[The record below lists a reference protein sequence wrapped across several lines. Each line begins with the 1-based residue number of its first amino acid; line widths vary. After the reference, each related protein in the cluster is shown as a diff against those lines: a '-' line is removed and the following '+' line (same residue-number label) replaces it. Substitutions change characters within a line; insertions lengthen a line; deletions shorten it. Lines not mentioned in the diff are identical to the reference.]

1 MKSNNIFISHST
13 KDGVFVNVL
22 RKSLENEGLDTSV
35 DSRESALSDELEY
48 ETKQAIE
55 QARAFIVVIGPE
67 TINSL
72 TVLKETKYALEVR
85 NKGGDGYKVIPLIR
99 EGVELVVLS
108 TFFGKETIGTKIQI
122 GSGGISEAISLIL
135 IALEERLSEKQRRSL
150 FDGIEHSL
158 RRMSP
163 EVREK
168 IKPLGVFQGGSSIS
182 NITNVLELNEAER
195 DLMVSELMKIGL
207 AEPMPYGFL
216 RFHPAMCPYLYQEL
230 DEAELGTSKARWS
243 ESLRQLSE
251 FLYKQQ
257 SEDSQLADSLA
268 LLELPNLIKSLE
280 YVQAQAIPEITLD
293 RAVIL
298 EQLTMQVDKPQTLAK
313 VKAIIE
319 EEEKKSA
326 GWEHVRFEALSM
338 QVERLLDTGNFPQAL
353 SVAQILLDK
362 CIKAGEEVYEGA
374 DYDIAVANL
383 LIGRVLRVGGAFE
396 DALKSINVA
405 HKGFHLLAGEADS
418 NVAGNMVSASLAKK
432 GECLL
437 DLGCLE
443 ESAAAYEES
452 IHVAEELKNE
462 RHVAVGKGQL
472 GTVRFSQG
480 RYEDAIKTHNEARE
494 IFENLGELNMAAVA
508 LQQQGVVF
516 EEIGQFEEAEQ
527 AFQQSLAVNVQQGSP
542 LDEARSLGRLGNLY
556 AKMGRS
562 EDAVISFR
570 QSAEKYTEINDMAN
584 EGRVRGNL
592 TITLIMLKRYD
603 EARQEIQRAIE
614 CFKPYGHH
622 VEPWRAWD
630 KLRDIELAD
639 GNQEA
644 AARARE
650 QAIQLYLVCRRDGGE
665 DQSPSARLC
674 ALFENAL
681 KQQKPEEIKK
691 QLDEVARDPNIPESG
706 KLLVSKLQA
715 ILAGS
720 REVGLASDAGLDY
733 TDAAEILFLLER
745 LERR

>member
-1 MKSNNIFISHST
+1 MKRNYIFISHNT
-13 KDGVFVNVL
+13 KDGEFVNAL
-22 RKSLENEGLDTSV
+22 RKSLESEGLDIRT
-35 DSRESALSDELEY
+35 DSRESAPGDELEY

-72 TVLKETKYALEVR
+72 RALKETKYALEVR
-85 NKGGDGYKVIPLIR
+85 DKGRDDYKVIPLIR
-99 EGVELVVLS
+99 EGVKVAALS
-108 TFFGKETIGTKIQI
+108 TFFGRKPVGTKIQI
-122 GSGGISEAISLIL
+122 GSGDMSEAISLIL
-135 IALEERLSEKQRRSL
+135 VALGERLSDKQRRSL

-158 RRMSP
+158 HRMSP
-163 EVREK
+163 GIREK
-168 IKPLGVFQGGSSIS
+168 IKPLGVFQGGGSIS
-182 NITNVLELNEAER
+182 NVTNVLELNEAVR
-195 DLMVSELMKIGL
+195 DLLVSELLETGL

-216 RFHPAMCPYLYQEL
+216 RFHPALCPYLYQEL
-230 DEAELGTSKARWS
+230 DEASLGRSKARWS

-257 SEDSQLADSLA
+257 SEDSQLADSLT

-313 VKAIIE
+313 VKAIME
-319 EEEKKSA
+319 EEEKKSV
-326 GWEHVRFEALSM
+326 GWEHARFETLSI
-338 QVERLLDTGNFPQAL
+338 QVERLLDSGNFPQAL

-362 CIKAGEEVYEGA
+362 CIKAGEGVYEGA

-383 LIGRVLRVGGAFE
+383 LIGRVLRVGGTVD
-396 DALKSINVA
+396 DALKSINTA
-405 HKGFHLLAGEADS
+405 HKGFRLLANESDS
-418 NVAGNMVSASLAKK
+418 NDAGNMVSASLAKK

-437 DLGCLE
+437 DLGRLE

-452 IHVAEELKNE
+452 IQVAEELKSE
-462 RHVAVGKGQL
+462 RHIAVGKGQL

-480 RYEDAIKTHNEARE
+480 RYEEAIEAHNEARE
-494 IFENLGELNMAAVA
+494 IFENLGEPGMAAVA
-508 LQQQGVVF
+508 LQQAGVVF

-527 AFQQSLAVNVQQGSP
+527 AFQQSLALNVQQHNT

-592 TITLIMLKRYD
+592 TITLIILKRYD

-630 KLRDIELAD
+630 KLHDIELAD

-665 DQSPSARLC
+665 DQSPGARLC
-674 ALFENAL
+674 ALFEEAME
-681 KQQKPEEIKK
+681 KQTPEEVKK
-691 QLDEVARDPNIPESG
+691 QLNEVATDPDIPASG
-706 KLLVSKLQA
+706 KLLISKLQA
-715 ILAGS
+715 IIAGS
-720 REVGLASDAGLDY
+720 REVGLASDAGLAY

-745 LERR
+745 LKR

>member
-1 MKSNNIFISHST
+1 MKSNYIFISHST
-13 KDGVFVNVL
+13 KDGEFVNAL
-22 RKSLENEGLDTSV
+22 RKGLENEGLDIRT
-35 DSRESALSDELEY
+35 DSRESAPGDELEN

-55 QARAFIVVIGPE
+55 QARAFIVVIGSE

-72 TVLKETKYALEVR
+72 SVLKETKYALEVR
-85 NKGGDGYKVIPLIR
+85 NKGVDDYKVIPLIR
-99 EGVELVVLS
+99 EGVELAVLS
-108 TFFGKETIGTKIQI
+108 TFFGKEPIGTKIQI

-135 IALEERLSEKQRRSL
+135 VAFGERLSEKQRRSL

-158 RRMSP
+158 RRLSS
-163 EVREK
+163 EIREK

-182 NITNVLELNEAER
+182 NITNVLKLNETER
-195 DLMVSELMKIGL
+195 DLLVSELMKIGL

-216 RFHPAMCPYLYQEL
+216 RFHPALCPYLYQEL
-230 DEAELGTSKARWS
+230 DEAVLDTSKARWA

-257 SEDSQLADSLA
+257 SEDSQLADSLT

-280 YVQAQAIPEITLD
+280 YVQAKAIPEITLD

-313 VKAIIE
+313 VKTIME
-319 EEEKKSA
+319 EEEKKSV
-326 GWEHVRFEALSM
+326 GWEHVRFEVLSI
-338 QVERLLDTGNFPQAL
+338 QVEKLLDTDNFPQAL

-362 CIKAGEEVYEGA
+362 CMKACEGSYEGA

-383 LIGRVLRVGGAFE
+383 LLGRVLRVGGTAE
-396 DALKSINVA
+396 DALKSINEA
-405 HKGFHLLAGEADS
+405 HRRFQLLADQEDTDA
-418 NVAGNMVSASLAKK
+418 AGNMVSASLAKK

-437 DLGCLE
+437 DLGRLD
-443 ESAAAYEES
+443 ESAAAYEKS
-452 IHVAEELKNE
+452 IHVAEELKSE
-462 RHVAVGKGQL
+462 RHIAVGKGQL

-480 RYEDAIKTHNEARE
+480 RYEEAIKAHNEARE
-494 IFENLGELNMAAVA
+494 IFETLGEPDMAAIA

-527 AFQQSLAVNVQQGSP
+527 AFQQSLAVNVQQKNH
-542 LDEARSLGRLGNLY
+542 LDEARSLGRLGSLY

-562 EDAVISFR
+562 EDAVTFLR
-570 QSAEKYTEINDMAN
+570 RSAEKYTEINDMAN

-644 AARARE
+644 AALARE
-650 QAIQLYLVCRRDGGE
+650 QAIQLYLTCRRDGGE
-665 DQSPSARLC
+665 NQSPSARLC
-674 ALFENAL
+674 AMFEEAME
-681 KQQKPEEIKK
+681 KQTPEEVKK
-691 QLDEVARDPNIPESG
+691 QLNEVVTDPDIPASG
-706 KLLVSKLQA
+706 KLLISKLQA

-720 REVGLASDAGLDY
+720 REVELASDAGLDY
-733 TDAAEILFLLER
+733 TDTAEILFLLER
-745 LERR
+745 LER

>member
-1 MKSNNIFISHST
+1 MKSNYIFISHST
-13 KDGVFVNVL
+13 KDGEFVNAL
-22 RKSLENEGLDTSV
+22 RKGLENEGLVIRT
-35 DSRESALSDELEY
+35 DSRESAPGDELEN

-55 QARAFIVVIGPE
+55 QARAFIVVIGSE

-72 TVLKETKYALEVR
+72 SVLKETKYALEVR
-85 NKGGDGYKVIPLIR
+85 NKGGDDYKVIPLIR
-99 EGVELVVLS
+99 EGVEIAVLS
-108 TFFGKETIGTKIQI
+108 TFFGKEPIGTKIQI

-135 IALEERLSEKQRRSL
+135 VALGERLSEKQRRSL
-150 FDGIEHSL
+150 FDGIEYSL
-158 RRMSP
+158 RQLSP
-163 EVREK
+163 EIREK

-182 NITNVLELNEAER
+182 NITNVLKLNEAER
-195 DLMVSELMKIGL
+195 DLLVSELMKIGL

-216 RFHPAMCPYLYQEL
+216 RFHPVLCPYLYHEL
-230 DEAELGTSKARWS
+230 DEAVLDTSKARLA

-257 SEDSQLADSLA
+257 SEDSQLADSLT

-313 VKAIIE
+313 VKTIME
-319 EEEKKSA
+319 EEEKKSV
-326 GWEHVRFEALSM
+326 GWEHVRFEALSI
-338 QVERLLDTGNFPQAL
+338 QVEKLLDTDNFPQAL

-362 CIKAGEEVYEGA
+362 CIKAGERVYEGA

-396 DALKSINVA
+396 DALKSINAA
-405 HKGFHLLAGEADS
+405 HKGFRLLVGKADS
-418 NVAGNMVSASLAKK
+418 NAVGNMVSASLARK

-437 DLGCLE
+437 DLGRLE

-452 IHVAEELKNE
+452 IHVAEELKSE
-462 RHVAVGKGQL
+462 RHIAVGKGQL

-480 RYEDAIKTHNEARE
+480 RYEDAIKAHNEARE
-494 IFENLGELNMAAVA
+494 IFENIGELNMAAVA

-527 AFQQSLAVNVQQGSP
+527 AFQQSLAVNVQQKNS
-542 LDEARSLGRLGNLY
+542 LDEARSLGRLGSLY

-562 EDAVISFR
+562 EDAVTFLR
-570 QSAEKYTEINDMAN
+570 RSAEKYTEINDMAN

-592 TITLIMLKRYD
+592 TITLIMLNRYD

-644 AARARE
+644 AALARE

-665 DQSPSARLC
+665 DQSPGARLC
-674 ALFENAL
+674 ALFVEAIE
-681 KQQKPEEIKK
+681 KQRPEEVKK
-691 QLDEVARDPNIPESG
+691 QLDEVAADSDIPASG
-706 KLLVSKLQA
+706 KLLISKLQE

-745 LERR
+745 LGR

>member
-1 MKSNNIFISHST
+1 MKSNNIFISHSA
-13 KDGVFVNVL
+13 KDGEFVNAL
-22 RKSLENEGLDTSV
+22 RKNLENEGLNIRT
-35 DSRESALSDELEY
+35 DSRESAPGDELEPV
-48 ETKQAIE
+48 TKQAIE

-72 TVLKETKYALEVR
+72 SVLKETKYALEVR
-85 NKGGDGYKVIPLIR
+85 NKGGDDYKVIPLIR
-99 EGVELVVLS
+99 EGVEPAVLS
-108 TFFGKETIGTKIQI
+108 TFFGKEPIGTKIQI
-122 GSGGISEAISLIL
+122 GSGGISETISLIL

-150 FDGIEHSL
+150 FEGIEHSL
-158 RRMSP
+158 RRLSP

-195 DLMVSELMKIGL
+195 DLLVSKLLETGL

-216 RFHPAMCPYLYQEL
+216 RFHPALCPYLYQEL
-230 DEAELGTSKARWS
+230 DEAVLDTSKARWA

-257 SEDSQLADSLA
+257 SEDSQLADSLT

-280 YVQAQAIPEITLD
+280 YIQAQAIPEVTLD

-298 EQLTMQVDKPQTLAK
+298 EQLTMQVNKPQTLAK

-319 EEEKKSA
+319 EEEEKSV
-326 GWEHVRFEALSM
+326 GWEHARFEVLSM
-338 QVERLLDTGNFPQAL
+338 QVERLLDAGNFPQAL

-362 CIKAGEEVYEGA
+362 CIKAGEGVYEGA

-405 HKGFHLLAGEADS
+405 HKSFRLLAGEADS
-418 NVAGNMVSASLAKK
+418 KAAGNMVSASLAKK

-437 DLGCLE
+437 DLGRLE
-443 ESAAAYEES
+443 ESATAYEES
-452 IHVAEELKNE
+452 IQVAEELKSE
-462 RHVAVGKGQL
+462 RHIAVGKGQL

-480 RYEDAIKTHNEARE
+480 RYEDAIKAHNEARE

-527 AFQQSLAVNVQQGSP
+527 AFQQSLAVNVQQENP

-592 TITLIMLKRYD
+592 TIALIMLKRYD

-630 KLRDIELAD
+630 KLCDIELAD

-650 QAIQLYLVCRRDGGE
+650 QAIQLYFVCRRDGGE
-665 DQSPSARLC
+665 DKSPSARLC

-691 QLDEVARDPNIPESG
+691 HLDEVASDPNTPESG

-745 LERR
+745 LER

>member
-1 MKSNNIFISHST
+1 MKKSYIFISHGA
-13 KDGVFVNVL
+13 KDGEFANDL
-22 RKSLENEGLDTSV
+22 RKGLESEELDIRT
-35 DSRESALSDELEY
+35 DSRESAPGDELEP
-48 ETKQAIE
+48 ETKQTIE
-55 QARAFIVVIGPE
+55 EARAFIAVIGPD

-72 TVLKETKYALEVR
+72 SVLKETKYALEAR
-85 NKGGDGYKVIPLIR
+85 NKGGGDYKVIPLIR
-99 EGVELVVLS
+99 KGVDPAVLS
-108 TFFGKETIGTKIQI
+108 MFFGKEPIGTKIQI
-122 GSGGISEAISLIL
+122 GSGGISEAMSLIL
-135 IALEERLSEKQRRSL
+135 VALEERLSDKQKRSL
-150 FDGIEHSL
+150 FDGVENSL
-158 RRMSP
+158 RRLSP
-163 EVREK
+163 ENRER

-182 NITNVLELNEAER
+182 NITNVLKLNEVER
-195 DLMVSELMKIGL
+195 DLLVSELLEIGL

-216 RFHPAMCPYLYQEL
+216 RFHPALCPCLYQEL
-230 DEAELGTSKARWS
+230 DEAVLDTSKAIWA
-243 ESLRQLSE
+243 ESLRQLCE
-251 FLYKQQ
+251 FLYRQQ
-257 SEDSQLADSLA
+257 SEDSQLADSLT

-280 YVQAQAIPEITLD
+280 YVQAQGVPEITLD

-313 VKAIIE
+313 VKGIIE
-319 EEEKKSA
+319 EEEKRSV
-326 GWEHVRFEALSM
+326 GWEHARFEALSM
-338 QVERLLDTGNFPQAL
+338 QVEGLLDAGNFPQAL

-362 CIKAGEEVYEGA
+362 CIKAGEGVYGGA

-383 LIGRVLRVGGAFE
+383 LLGNVLRLGDAAE
-396 DALKSINVA
+396 DALKSVNEA
-405 HKGFHLLAGEADS
+405 HRRFQLLAGEQDADA
-418 NVAGNMVSASLAKK
+418 AGKMVSASLARK

-437 DLGCLE
+437 DLGRLE

-452 IHVAEELKNE
+452 IHVAEELKSE

-480 RYEDAIKTHNEARE
+480 QYEEAIKAHNEARE

-508 LQQQGVVF
+508 LQQTGVVF

-527 AFQQSLAVNVQQGSP
+527 AFQQSLAVNVQQNNP

-614 CFKPYGHH
+614 CFKPYVHL

-644 AARARE
+644 AVRARE

-665 DQSPSARLC
+665 DQSPGARLC

-691 QLDEVARDPNIPESG
+691 QLDEVTSDPNIPESG

-733 TDAAEILFLLER
+733 TDAAETLFLLER
-745 LERR
+745 LQR

>member
-1 MKSNNIFISHST
+1 MKSNNIFISHSI
-13 KDGVFVNVL
+13 KDGEFVNAL
-22 RKSLENEGLDTSV
+22 RKGLENEGLNTSV
-35 DSRESALSDELEY
+35 DSHELVSGDELEY
-48 ETKQAIE
+48 ETKRAIE
-55 QARAFIVVIGPE
+55 QVRAFIVVIGLE
-67 TINSL
+67 MINSL
-72 TVLKETKYALEVR
+72 RVLKETEYALEVR
-85 NKGGDGYKVIPLIR
+85 NKGRGDYKVIPLIR
-99 EGVELVVLS
+99 EGVELAVLS
-108 TFFGKETIGTKIQI
+108 TFFGKEPIGTKIQI
-122 GSGGISEAISLIL
+122 GTGGINEAISLIL
-135 IALEERLSEKQRRSL
+135 IALGESLSEKQRRSL
-150 FDGIEHSL
+150 FDGIGQSL
-158 RRMSP
+158 RRLSP
-163 EVREK
+163 EIREK

-182 NITNVLELNEAER
+182 NITNVLELNDSER
-195 DLMVSELMKIGL
+195 DLIVSELMKIGL

-243 ESLRQLSE
+243 ESLRQLGE

-257 SEDSQLADSLA
+257 SEDSQLADSLT

-280 YVQAQAIPEITLD
+280 YVQAQAIHEITLD

-298 EQLTMQVDKPQTLAK
+298 EQLAMQVDKPQTLAK

-319 EEEKKSA
+319 EEEKKSV
-326 GWEHVRFEALSM
+326 GWEHARFEALSM
-338 QVERLLDTGNFPQAL
+338 RVERLLDTGNFPQAL

-362 CIKAGEEVYEGA
+362 CIKAGEGVYEGA

-383 LIGRVLRVGGAFE
+383 LVGRVLRMGGAFE
-396 DALKSINVA
+396 DALKSINAA
-405 HKGFHLLAGEADS
+405 HKDFCLLAGEAGS
-418 NVAGNMVSASLAKK
+418 NAAGNMVSESLAKK

-437 DLGCLE
+437 DLGRLE

-452 IHVAEELKNE
+452 IHVADELKSE
-462 RHVAVGKGQL
+462 RHIAVGKGQL

-480 RYEDAIKTHNEARE
+480 RYEDAIKAHNEARE

-516 EEIGQFEEAEQ
+516 EKIGQFEEAEQ
-527 AFQQSLAVNVQQGSP
+527 AFQQSLAVNVQHGSP

-556 AKMGRS
+556 AKMERP
-562 EDAVISFR
+562 EDAVIFFR
-570 QSAEKYTEINDMAN
+570 QSAEKYTETNDMAN

-644 AARARE
+644 AALARE

-691 QLDEVARDPNIPESG
+691 QLDEVASDTNIPESG

-715 ILAGS
+715 ILTGS
-720 REVGLASDAGLDY
+720 REVGLAFDVGLDY
-733 TDAAEILFLLER
+733 ADAAEILFLLER
-745 LERR
+745 LGK

>member
-1 MKSNNIFISHST
+1 MKSNYIFISHST
-13 KDGVFVNVL
+13 KDGELVNAL
-22 RKSLENEGLDTSV
+22 RKGLENEGLDIRT
-35 DSRESALSDELEY
+35 DSRESAPGDELEN

-55 QARAFIVVIGPE
+55 QARAFIVVIGSE

-72 TVLKETKYALEVR
+72 SVLKETKYALEVR
-85 NKGGDGYKVIPLIR
+85 NKGVDDYKVIPLIR
-99 EGVELVVLS
+99 EGVAIAVLS
-108 TFFGKETIGTKIQI
+108 TFFGKEPIGTKIQI

-135 IALEERLSEKQRRSL
+135 VALGERLSEKQRRSL

-158 RRMSP
+158 RRLSS
-163 EVREK
+163 EIREK

-182 NITNVLELNEAER
+182 NITNVLKLNETER
-195 DLMVSELMKIGL
+195 DLLVSELMKIGL

-216 RFHPAMCPYLYQEL
+216 RFHPALCPYLYQEL
-230 DEAELGTSKARWS
+230 DEAVLDTSKARWA

-257 SEDSQLADSLA
+257 SEDSQLADSLT

-313 VKAIIE
+313 VKTIMG
-319 EEEKKSA
+319 EEEKKSV
-326 GWEHVRFEALSM
+326 GWEHVRFEALSI
-338 QVERLLDTGNFPQAL
+338 QVEKLLDTDNFPQAL

-362 CIKAGEEVYEGA
+362 CMKACEGSYEGA

-383 LIGRVLRVGGAFE
+383 LLGRVLRVGGTDE
-396 DALKSINVA
+396 DALKSINEA
-405 HKGFHLLAGEADS
+405 HRRFQLLADQEDTDA
-418 NVAGNMVSASLAKK
+418 AGNMVSASLARK

-437 DLGCLE
+437 DLGRLE

-452 IHVAEELKNE
+452 IHVAEELKSE
-462 RHVAVGKGQL
+462 RHIAVGKGQL

-480 RYEDAIKTHNEARE
+480 RYEEAIKAHNEARE
-494 IFENLGELNMAAVA
+494 IFETLGEPDMAAIA

-527 AFQQSLAVNVQQGSP
+527 AFQQSLAVNVQQKNH
-542 LDEARSLGRLGNLY
+542 LDEARSLGRLGSLY

-562 EDAVISFR
+562 EDAVTFLR
-570 QSAEKYTEINDMAN
+570 RSAVKYTEINDMAN

-603 EARQEIQRAIE
+603 EARHEIQRAIE

-644 AARARE
+644 AALARE
-650 QAIQLYLVCRRDGGE
+650 QAIQLYLTCRRDGGE
-665 DQSPSARLC
+665 DQSPNARLC
-674 ALFENAL
+674 AMFEEAME
-681 KQQKPEEIKK
+681 KQTPEEVKK
-691 QLDEVARDPNIPESG
+691 QLNEVVTDPDIPASG
-706 KLLVSKLQA
+706 KLLISKLQA

-720 REVGLASDAGLDY
+720 REVELASDAGLDY
-733 TDAAEILFLLER
+733 TDTAEILFLLER
-745 LERR
+745 LER

>member
-1 MKSNNIFISHST
+1 MRRNYIFISYST
-13 KDGVFVNVL
+13 KDGEFVTAL
-22 RKSLENEGLDTSV
+22 RKIMENEGLDIRT
-35 DSRESALSDELEY
+35 DSHESFPGDELEY
-48 ETKQAIE
+48 ETKKAIE

-67 TINSL
+67 TIDSL
-72 TVLKETKYALEVR
+72 SVLKETKYALEVR
-85 NKGGDGYKVIPLIR
+85 NKGVDDYKVIPLIM
-99 EGVELVVLS
+99 EGVELAVLS
-108 TFFGKETIGTKIQI
+108 TFFGKEPIGTEIQI
-122 GSGGISEAISLIL
+122 GSGGISEVISLIL
-135 IALEERLSEKQRRSL
+135 VALEERLSDMQRRSL
-150 FDGIEHSL
+150 FDGVKHSL
-158 RRMSP
+158 CRLSP
-163 EVREK
+163 EIREK

-182 NITNVLELNEAER
+182 NITNVLKLNEAER
-195 DLMVSELMKIGL
+195 DLLVSELMKIGL

-216 RFHPAMCPYLYQEL
+216 RFHPALCPYLYQEL
-230 DEAELGTSKARWS
+230 DEAVLDTSKVRWS

-257 SEDSQLADSLA
+257 SEDSQLADSLT
-268 LLELPNLIKSLE
+268 LMELPNLIKSLE

-293 RAVIL
+293 RAVLL
-298 EQLTMQVDKPQTLAK
+298 EQLTMQVDKPQALAK
-313 VKAIIE
+313 VRAIMEE
-319 EEEKKSA
+319 EEEKSVD
-326 GWEHVRFEALSM
+326 WEHARFEALSI
-338 QVERLLDTGNFPQAL
+338 QVERLLDAGNFPQAL

-362 CIKAGEEVYEGA
+362 CMKAGEKVYEGA
-374 DYDIAVANL
+374 NYDMAVSNL
-383 LIGRVLRVGGAFE
+383 LLGNVMRLGGAAE
-396 DALKSINVA
+396 DAIKSINEA
-405 HKGFHLLAGEADS
+405 HRRFQQLAGDK
-418 NVAGNMVSASLAKK
+418 NDDVAGKMVSASLAKK

-437 DLGCLE
+437 DLGRLE

-452 IHVAEELKNE
+452 IDVAEELKSE

-480 RYEDAIKTHNEARE
+480 RYEEAIKAHNEARE
-494 IFENLGELNMAAVA
+494 IFENIGELNMAAVA
-508 LQQQGVVF
+508 LQQQGMVF

-527 AFQQSLAVNVQQGSP
+527 AFQQSLAVNVQQNNLLG
-542 LDEARSLGRLGNLY
+542 EARSLGQLGNLY

-592 TITLIMLKRYD
+592 TITLIMLKHYD

-622 VEPWRAWD
+622 VEPWRAWE

-644 AARARE
+644 AVLARE
-650 QAIQLYLVCRRDGGE
+650 QAIQLYLACRRDGGE
-665 DQSPSARLC
+665 DQRPGSRLC
-674 ALFENAL
+674 TLFEEAME
-681 KQQKPEEIKK
+681 KQTPEEVKK
-691 QLDEVARDPNIPESG
+691 QLNEVATDPNIPASG
-706 KLLVSKLQA
+706 KLLISKLLA

-720 REVGLASDAGLDY
+720 REVGLASDEGLDY

-745 LERR
+745 LER

>member
-1 MKSNNIFISHST
+1 MKSNYIFISHST
-13 KDGVFVNVL
+13 KDGEFVSAL
-22 RKSLENEGLDTSV
+22 HRSLESEGLDIRV
-35 DSRESALSDELEY
+35 DLRESAPGDELEY
-48 ETKQAIE
+48 EKKQDIE
-55 QARAFIVVIGPE
+55 QARAFVVVIGPE

-72 TVLKETKYALEVR
+72 SVLKETKYALEVR
-85 NKGGDGYKVIPLIR
+85 NKGGNDYKVIPLIR
-99 EGVELVVLS
+99 EGVETAVLS
-108 TFFGKETIGTKIQI
+108 TFFGKESIETKIQI

-135 IALEERLSEKQRRSL
+135 VVLGERLSEKQRRSL

-158 RRMSP
+158 RRLSP
-163 EVREK
+163 EIRGK

-195 DLMVSELMKIGL
+195 DLLVSELLEIGL

-216 RFHPAMCPYLYQEL
+216 RFHPALCPYLYQEL
-230 DEAELGTSKARWS
+230 DEAALDTSKARWA

-257 SEDSQLADSLA
+257 SEDSQLADALT

-280 YVQAQAIPEITLD
+280 YVQAQAIPEVTLD
-293 RAVIL
+293 MAVIL
-298 EQLTMQVDKPQTLAK
+298 EQLTMQVDKPETLAK
-313 VKAIIE
+313 VKTIIE
-319 EEEKKSA
+319 EEEKKSV
-326 GWEHVRFEALSM
+326 GWEHARFEALSM
-338 QVERLLDTGNFPQAL
+338 QVEKLLDAGNFPQAL

-362 CIKAGEEVYEGA
+362 CIKAGERVYEGA

-405 HKGFHLLAGEADS
+405 HKDFRLLAGEAD
-418 NVAGNMVSASLAKK
+418 NKAAGNMVSASLAKK

-437 DLGCLE
+437 DLGRLE
-443 ESAAAYEES
+443 ESATAYEES
-452 IHVAEELKNE
+452 IQVAEKLKSE
-462 RHVAVGKGQL
+462 RYIAVGKGQL
-472 GTVRFSQG
+472 GTVRLSQG
-480 RYEDAIKTHNEARE
+480 RYADALKAHNEARE
-494 IFENLGELNMAAVA
+494 IFENLGEPGMVAIA
-508 LQQQGVVF
+508 LQQMGAVF
-516 EEIGQFEEAEQ
+516 EELGQFEEAEQ
-527 AFQQSLAVNVQQGSP
+527 AFQQSLSINIQQNNS

-556 AKMGRS
+556 SKIGRYEEAAVSFGRS
-562 EDAVISFR
+562 VD
-570 QSAEKYTEINDMAN
+570 KYTEINDMAN

-592 TITLIMLKRYD
+592 TITLIILKRYG
-603 EARQEIQRAIE
+603 EARKEIQRAIE

-644 AARARE
+644 ASRARE
-650 QAIQLYLVCRRDGGE
+650 QAIQLYLLCRRDGGE
-665 DQSPSARLC
+665 DQNPGARLC
-674 ALFENAL
+674 ALFEDAL
-681 KQQKPEEIKK
+681 KKQKPEEVKK
-691 QLDEVARDPNIPESG
+691 QLDEVANDPNIPASG
-706 KLLVSKLQA
+706 KLLVSKLQD

-720 REVGLASDAGLDY
+720 REVGLVSDTGLNY

-745 LERR
+745 LER

>member
-1 MKSNNIFISHST
+1 MKSNNIFISHSA
-13 KDGVFVNVL
+13 KDGEFVDAL
-22 RKSLENEGLDTSV
+22 RKNLENEGLNTRV
-35 DSRESALSDELEY
+35 DSRESAPGDELEPV
-48 ETKQAIE
+48 TKQAIE

-72 TVLKETKYALEVR
+72 SVLKETKYALEVR
-85 NKGGDGYKVIPLIR
+85 NKGGTDYKVISLIR
-99 EGVELVVLS
+99 EDVELAVLS
-108 TFFGKETIGTKIQI
+108 TFFGKEPIGTKIQI

-158 RRMSP
+158 RRLSP

-182 NITNVLELNEAER
+182 NITNVLELNDTER
-195 DLMVSELMKIGL
+195 DLLVSKLLETGL

-216 RFHPAMCPYLYQEL
+216 RFHPALCPYLYQEL
-230 DEAELGTSKARWS
+230 DEAVLDTSKARWA

-257 SEDSQLADSLA
+257 SEDSQLADSLT

-319 EEEKKSA
+319 EEEKKSV
-326 GWEHVRFEALSM
+326 GWEHARFEALSI
-338 QVERLLDTGNFPQAL
+338 QVERLLDTDNFPQAL

-362 CIKAGEEVYEGA
+362 CIKAGEGVYEGA

-405 HKGFHLLAGEADS
+405 HKGFRLLAGEADS
-418 NVAGNMVSASLAKK
+418 NAAGNMVSASLAKK

-437 DLGCLE
+437 DLGRLE
-443 ESAAAYEES
+443 ESATAYEES
-452 IHVAEELKNE
+452 IQVAEELKSE

-472 GTVRFSQG
+472 GTVRLSQG
-480 RYEDAIKTHNEARE
+480 RYADALKAHNEARE
-494 IFENLGELNMAAVA
+494 IFENLGEPGMVAIA
-508 LQQQGVVF
+508 LQQMGAVF
-516 EEIGQFEEAEQ
+516 EELEQFEEAEQ
-527 AFQQSLAVNVQQGSP
+527 AFQQSLSINIQQKNS

-556 AKMGRS
+556 SKIGRYEEAAVSFGRS
-562 EDAVISFR
+562 VD
-570 QSAEKYTEINDMAN
+570 KYTEINDMAN

-592 TITLIMLKRYD
+592 TITLIILKRYG
-603 EARQEIQRAIE
+603 EARKEIQRAIE

-630 KLRDIELAD
+630 KLREIELVD

-674 ALFENAL
+674 SLFENAL

-691 QLDEVARDPNIPESG
+691 QLDEVVSDPNIPESG

-715 ILAGS
+715 ILEGS
-720 REVGLASDAGLDY
+720 RDVGLASDAGLDY
-733 TDAAEILFLLER
+733 TDVAEISFLLER
-745 LERR
+745 LER

>member
-1 MKSNNIFISHST
+1 MKSNYIFISHGT
-13 KDGVFVNVL
+13 KDGEFVNVL
-22 RKSLENEGLDTSV
+22 RKGLESEELDTRV
-35 DSRESALSDELEY
+35 DSRESTPSEELEP
-48 ETKQAIE
+48 EAKQAIE
-55 QARAFIVVIGPE
+55 EARAFIVVIGPE

-72 TVLKETKYALEVR
+72 SVLKETKYALEVR
-85 NKGGDGYKVIPLIR
+85 NKGGDDYKVIPLIR
-99 EGVELVVLS
+99 EGVELAVLS
-108 TFFGKETIGTKIQI
+108 TFFGKEPIGTKIQI
-122 GSGGISEAISLIL
+122 GPGGISEAISLIL
-135 IALEERLSEKQRRSL
+135 VALGDRLSEKQRRSL
-150 FDGIEHSL
+150 FDGVEHSL
-158 RRMSP
+158 RRLSP
-163 EVREK
+163 EIREK

-195 DLMVSELMKIGL
+195 DLLVSKLLETGL

-216 RFHPAMCPYLYQEL
+216 RFHPALCPYLYQEL
-230 DEAELGTSKARWS
+230 DEAVLDTSKARWS

-257 SEDSQLADSLA
+257 SENSQLADSLT
-268 LLELPNLIKSLE
+268 LLELSNLIKSLE

-313 VKAIIE
+313 VRAIME
-319 EEEKKSA
+319 EGEKKSV
-326 GWEHVRFEALSM
+326 GWEHARFEALRL
-338 QVERLLDTGNFPQAL
+338 QVERLLDAGNFPQAL

-362 CIKAGEEVYEGA
+362 CIKAGEGYEGA

-383 LIGRVLRVGGAFE
+383 LLGRVLRVGGAVE
-396 DALKSINVA
+396 DALKSINAA
-405 HKGFHLLAGEADS
+405 HKSFCLLAGEVDTDA
-418 NVAGNMVSASLAKK
+418 VGNMISASLAKK

-437 DLGCLE
+437 DLGRLE

-452 IHVAEELKNE
+452 IHVAEELKSE
-462 RHVAVGKGQL
+462 RHIAVGKGQL

-480 RYEDAIKTHNEARE
+480 RYEEAIKAHNEARE

-508 LQQQGVVF
+508 LQQTGVVF
-516 EEIGQFEEAEQ
+516 EETGQFEEAEQ
-527 AFQQSLAVNVQQGSP
+527 AFQQSLAVNVQQENP
-542 LDEARSLGRLGNLY
+542 LDEARSLGRLGSLY
-556 AKMGRS
+556 AKMGRP
-562 EDAVISFR
+562 EDAVIFFR
-570 QSAEKYTEINDMAN
+570 RSAAKYTEINDMAN

-592 TITLIMLKRYD
+592 TITLIMLKRYG

-630 KLRDIELAD
+630 KLREIELAD

-650 QAIQLYLVCRRDGGE
+650 QAIQLYLACRRDGGE
-665 DQSPSARLC
+665 DQNQGGRLC
-674 ALFENAL
+674 ALFGEAME
-681 KQQKPEEIKK
+681 KQKPEEIKK
-691 QLDEVARDPNIPESG
+691 QLDEVTSDPNIPESG
-706 KLLVSKLQA
+706 KLLISKLQA

-720 REVGLASDAGLDY
+720 REAGLASDAGLDY

-745 LERR
+745 LERL

>member
-1 MKSNNIFISHST
+1 MKSNYIFISHST
-13 KDGVFVNVL
+13 QDGEFVNAL
-22 RKSLENEGLDTSV
+22 RKGLENEGLNIRT
-35 DSRESALSDELEY
+35 DSRESAPGDKLEC

-55 QARAFIVVIGPE
+55 QARAFIVAIGPE

-72 TVLKETKYALEVR
+72 SVLKETKYALEVS
-85 NKGGDGYKVIPLIR
+85 NKGGNNYKVIPLIR
-99 EGVELVVLS
+99 EGVEPAILS
-108 TFFGKETIGTKIQI
+108 TFFGKEPIGTKIQI
-122 GSGGISEAISLIL
+122 GSGGVSEATSLIFV
-135 IALEERLSEKQRRSL
+135 ALGERLSDKQKRSL
-150 FDGIEHSL
+150 FDGVENSL
-158 RRMSP
+158 RRLSP
-163 EVREK
+163 EIREK

-182 NITNVLELNEAER
+182 NITNVLELNEDER
-195 DLMVSELMKIGL
+195 DLLVSKLLETGL

-216 RFHPAMCPYLYQEL
+216 RFHPALCSYLYQEL
-230 DEAELGTSKARWS
+230 DEAVLDTNKARWA

-257 SEDSQLADSLA
+257 SEDSRLADSLT

-280 YVQAQAIPEITLD
+280 HIQAQGIPEITLD

-298 EQLTMQVDKPQTLAK
+298 EQLTMQLDKPQTLAK

-326 GWEHVRFEALSM
+326 GWEHARFEILSM
-338 QVERLLDTGNFPQAL
+338 RVERLLDAGNFPQAL

-383 LIGRVLRVGGAFE
+383 LVGRVLRMGGAFD
-396 DALKSINVA
+396 DALKSINAA
-405 HKGFHLLAGEADS
+405 HKDFSLLAGEADS
-418 NVAGNMVSASLAKK
+418 NAARKMVSASLAKK

-437 DLGCLE
+437 DLGRLE

-452 IHVAEELKNE
+452 IQIAEELKNK
-462 RHVAVGKGQL
+462 RHIAVGKGQL

-480 RYEDAIKTHNEARE
+480 RYEDAIKAHNEARE

-556 AKMGRS
+556 AKIGRS

-584 EGRVRGNL
+584 EGRIRGNL

-681 KQQKPEEIKK
+681 KQQRPEEIKK
-691 QLDEVARDPNIPESG
+691 QLDEVASDPNIPESG

-720 REVGLASDAGLDY
+720 REVGLASDVGLDY
-733 TDAAEILFLLER
+733 TDTAEILFLLER
-745 LERR
+745 LKR

>member
-1 MKSNNIFISHST
+1 MKSNYIFISHST
-13 KDGVFVNVL
+13 KDGEFVNAL
-22 RKSLENEGLDTSV
+22 RKSLGNEELDTRV
-35 DSRESALSDELEY
+35 DSRESAPGDELEP

-55 QARAFIVVIGPE
+55 EARAFIAVIGPE

-72 TVLKETKYALEVR
+72 PVLKETKYALEVR
-85 NKGGDGYKVIPLIR
+85 SNGKDDYKVIPLIR
-99 EGVELVVLS
+99 EGVEPAVLS
-108 TFFGKETIGTKIQI
+108 TFFGKEPSGTKIQI
-122 GSGGISEAISLIL
+122 GSGGISEAISLIFV
-135 IALEERLSEKQRRSL
+135 ALGERLSEKQRQLL

-158 RRMSP
+158 IRLLP
-163 EVREK
+163 EIREK

-195 DLMVSELMKIGL
+195 DLLVSELLKIGL

-216 RFHPAMCPYLYQEL
+216 RFHPALCPYLYQEL
-230 DEAELGTSKARWS
+230 DEAILDTSKARWA

-257 SEDSQLADSLA
+257 SEDSQLADSLT

-298 EQLTMQVDKPQTLAK
+298 EQLTMQVDKPQILAK
-313 VKAIIE
+313 VKAIME
-319 EEEKKSA
+319 EEDKESV
-326 GWEHVRFEALSM
+326 GWEHARFEALSM
-338 QVERLLDTGNFPQAL
+338 QVERLLDAGNFPQAL
-353 SVAQILLDK
+353 SVVQILLDK
-362 CIKAGEEVYEGA
+362 CTKAGEGSYDGA

-383 LIGRVLRVGGAFE
+383 LLGNVLRVGGAAE
-396 DALKSINVA
+396 DAIKSINEA
-405 HKGFHLLAGEADS
+405 HRRFQLLAGDKGTDA
-418 NVAGNMVSASLAKK
+418 AGKMVSESLAKK

-437 DLGCLE
+437 DLGRLE

-452 IHVAEELKNE
+452 IHVAEELKSE
-462 RHVAVGKGQL
+462 RHIAVGKGQL

-480 RYEDAIKTHNEARE
+480 RYEDAIKAHNEARE
-494 IFENLGELNMAAVA
+494 IFENLGELKMAAVA
-508 LQQQGVVF
+508 LQQTGAVF

-527 AFQQSLAVNVQQGSP
+527 AFQQSLAVNVQQNNL

-570 QSAEKYTEINDMAN
+570 QSAAKYTEINDMAN

-592 TITLIMLKRYD
+592 TITLILLKRYD

-650 QAIQLYLVCRRDGGE
+650 QAIQLYLACRRDSGE
-665 DQSPSARLC
+665 DQSPGARLC
-674 ALFENAL
+674 ALFGEAVE
-681 KQQKPEEIKK
+681 KQKPEEVKK
-691 QLDEVARDPNIPESG
+691 QLDEVAADPNIPASG
-706 KLLVSKLQA
+706 KLLISKLQA

-745 LERR
+745 LER